1 MKNLYVLGATGSI
14 GRQVLEIASAHP
26 DEFRIAALSA
36 NQDLEGMTAL
46 IGEHHPEY
54 VAMGSSEAAEILR
67 VRFPDLS
74 IGAGDEGLVSAAT
87 LHPEDRDGLL
97 VNALVGSCGLLP
109 TFRALENGRD
119 VALANKETLV
129 IGGDLIM
136 PLARERGARIYPV
149 DSEHSAIWQCLRNAD
164 PSTVR
169 RLVITASGGAFR
181 DKTREELAGVT
192 PEDALRHPN
201 WSMGAKITVDS
212 ATMMNKGFEI
222 IEAHHLFGIPGER
235 VETVLHPESYVHSF
249 VEFVD
254 GSLLAQISD
263 HDMRLPISYA
273 LFGGDRRE
281 TPVRPLDLAKIGS
294 FTFSPL
300 EPSRY
305 PCLGMAREAMERGGL
320 LPCILNA
327 ANEAAVRLFL
337 EKRISFLEIEAIVRG
352 QMDQAIDFP
361 HPSLDDLLVRDRS
374 VRDAVFRQYLK

>member
-1 MKNLYVLGATGSI
+1 MKNLYLLGATGSI
-14 GRQVLEIASAHP
+14 GRQVLQIVDAHP
-26 DEFRIAALSA
+26 DEFRIVTLSA
-36 NQDLEGMTAL
+36 NENLEGMTAL
-46 IGEHHPEY
+46 LTRYHPDY

-67 VRFPDLS
+67 VRFPELPV
-74 IGAGDEGLVSAAT
+74 GEGDEGLVTAAT
-87 LHPEDRDGLL
+87 FRPEDADGLL

-109 TFRALENGRD
+109 TYRAIEIGRD

-136 PLARERGARIYPV
+136 PLAKKHGVRIYPV
-149 DSEHSAIWQCLRNAD
+149 DSEHSAIWQCLGNAD
-164 PSTVR
+164 ISAVR

-181 DKTREELAGVT
+181 DKTRAELADVT

-201 WSMGAKITVDS
+201 WSMGPKITVDS

-222 IEAHHLFGIPGER
+222 IEAHHLFGIPADR
-235 VETVLHPESYVHSF
+235 IETVLHPESYIHSF

-273 LFGGDRRE
+273 LFGGARRE
-281 TPVRPLDLAKIGS
+281 TPVRTLDLVRIGA
-294 FTFSPL
+294 FTFAPL

-305 PCLGMAREAMERGGL
+305 PCLGMAREAMKKGGL
-320 LPCILNA
+320 LPCAMNA

-337 EKRISFLEIEAIVRG
+337 EKRISFLEIETIVRKA
-352 QMDQAIDFP
+352 MDEAP
-361 HPSLDDLLVRDRS
+361 VSSHPSLEDLLLCDRTVRE
-374 VRDAVFRQYLK
+374 AVFRQYLK